1 MVLKIYFV
9 IFCVPVV
16 ARKLESGCS
25 VVLENVG
32 LGNSCGLDSD
42 GLRPRKYR
50 PQSKLTIIISR
61 SSRLLV
67 VITVF

>member
-50 PQSKLTIIISR
+50 PQSKLTISR

>member
-1 MVLKIYFV
+1 MQLIIMVLKIYFV

-32 LGNSCGLDSD
+32 
-42 GLRPRKYR
+42 KYR